1 MGAVVGGLCAAL
13 AIGSAARAAVEIHTA
28 DGRVLAGEVDSR
40 TTADHLW
47 VRQES
52 DGIILATPVRWSSIA
67 SAWVDGEPTDVAQL
81 SDRSDQ
87 LASETRFGF
96 LREPSGTGS
105 FVRSLRS
112 KKVSVPLPG
121 RITSLE
127 IDAVLVNLDR
137 DVEPDGYELVIAAV
151 DVHGQSVPVKGNLY
165 VRLMG
170 ERNVHHTGRIRF
182 EDLQQWNQP
191 VAPHDFI
198 DGVAAYVLPF
208 RALNPEFDDELRLDA
223 QLNVRLG
230 VFGEGNF
237 AATVPVPL
245 RQFSPYRDRLQMFE
259 GSRFFRDELSG
270 RVRHLDNHTHGIY
283 RRAWSR

>member
-1 MGAVVGGLCAAL
+1 MGTVVIGLCAAL
-13 AIGSAARAAVEIHTA
+13 AIGSTVRAAVEIHTA

-52 DGIILATPVRWSSIA
+52 DGIILVTPVRWTSIA
-67 SAWVDGEPTDVAQL
+67 SASIDGEPTDVAQL
-81 SDRSDQ
+81 AERSGQ

-96 LREPSGTGS
+96 LAEYDP
-105 FVRSLRS
+105 
-112 KKVSVPLPG
+112 KPQPHPPAPLQLPTG

-127 IDAVLVNLDR
+127 IEAVLVNLDR
-137 DVEPDGYELVIAAV
+137 DVEPDGYELLIGAV
-151 DVHGQSVPVKGNLY
+151 DEYGQSVPVKGSLY

-182 EDLQQWNQP
+182 EDLQQWSQP
-191 VAPHDFI
+191 VKPHDFI

-208 RALNPEFDDELRLDA
+208 RAFNPEFDDELRPDA
-223 QLNVRLG
+223 QLTVRLG

-237 AATVPVPL
+237 AATIPVPL
-245 RQFSPYRDRLQMFE
+245 WQFNPFKDRLQMFE
-259 GSRFFRDELSG
+259 GSRFFRDELTG
-270 RVRHLDNHTHGIY
+270 RVRHLDNHTQGIY
-283 RRAWSR
+283 RRDWSR